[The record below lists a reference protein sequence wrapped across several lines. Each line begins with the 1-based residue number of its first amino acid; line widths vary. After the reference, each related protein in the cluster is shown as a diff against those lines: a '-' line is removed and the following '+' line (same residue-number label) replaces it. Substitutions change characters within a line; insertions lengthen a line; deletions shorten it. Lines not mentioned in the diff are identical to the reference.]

1 VIEGSDLSSLASSP
15 EASFVAARKPGL
27 RIMLVEDE
35 LMVAAVMQ
43 DLLEDIGHTVVG
55 RAHRLTHAYL
65 LAESLLAEGGL
76 DAAILDVYL
85 NGEASFPVAQRLAD
99 AGIPVIFVTG
109 YGPRGLDGRFPDA
122 EVLTKPLTR
131 DRLETVLRAL
141 TAHA

>member
-1 VIEGSDLSSLASSP
+1 
-15 EASFVAARKPGL
+15 
-27 RIMLVEDE
+27 MLVEDE